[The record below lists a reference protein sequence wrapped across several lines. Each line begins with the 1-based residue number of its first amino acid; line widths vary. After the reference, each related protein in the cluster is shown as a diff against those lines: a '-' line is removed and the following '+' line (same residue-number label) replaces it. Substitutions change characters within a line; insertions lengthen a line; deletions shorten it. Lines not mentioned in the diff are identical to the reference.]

1 MDTITHGVAGALLGK
16 AFFASAPV
24 AEAAAG
30 RRTHLDAAP
39 TRQDSAGA
47 DAQPRRIAIVA
58 AMFAAI
64 APDGDVFFSLFNSS
78 DLAGLELHRGWTHSL
93 VCLPLIAVALAGM
106 WRLLARRFGWA
117 APPFRALVLINAVA
131 LASHILFDL
140 ITSYGTMIWSP
151 LANTRAAWDLVFIID
166 FTFSA
171 IVLAPQVAAWVYRS
185 RRGSTARA
193 LAAWAI
199 FALGAVGVE
208 KLARSYGVG
217 FSPWVVVV
225 AAGIFGVLFFAPL
238 RKGWGFS
245 VSRARWCRAGVYALG
260 AYLLLCAGAHQMAL
274 ARVKDFA
281 AARGLA
287 VEHLGALPM
296 PPSLVEWSGLIR
308 AADGVY
314 HARFRLTGGTAPEF
328 AFEADAPHNRYIEA
342 ARALPETRTYLWFAR
357 FPVVR
362 YAERDGFHTVEFYD
376 LRFTT
381 GGILRR
387 RTPFTFRVTLDSGGA
402 VVSHGWAN
410 D

>member
-30 RRTHLDAAP
+30 RRTNLDAAP

-47 DAQPRRIAIVA
+47 DAQPRRIAIA
-58 AMFAAI
+58 AATLAA
-64 APDGDVFFSLFNSS
+64 AVPDGDVFLGLFNSS

-93 VCLPLIAVALAGM
+93 LCLPLMAVALAGL
-106 WRLLARRFGWA
+106 WRLLARRFGWT
-117 APPFRALVLINAVA
+117 APPFRALALISATGLACHILLDLIN
-131 LASHILFDL
+131 
-140 ITSYGTMIWSP
+140 SYGTMIWSP

-171 IVLAPQVAAWVYRS
+171 IVLAPQVAAWVYR
-185 RRGSTARA
+185 RPRGSTARA
-193 LAAWAI
+193 LAAWTI
-199 FALGAVGVE
+199 FALGAVAVE
-208 KLARSYGVG
+208 RLARSLGVG
-217 FSPWVVVV
+217 FSPWVVAA
-225 AAGIFGVLFFAPL
+225 AAGIFGALFFAPL
-238 RKGWGFS
+238 RNGWGFA
-245 VSRARWCRAGVYALG
+245 VARAQWCRAGVFALG
-260 AYLLLCAGAHQMAL
+260 IYLLLCAGAHQVAL

-308 AADGVY
+308 SSDGVY
-314 HARFRLTGGTAPEF
+314 YTRFRLTDRAAPEF
-328 AFEADAPHNRYIEA
+328 AFEADAPRNRYIAA

-362 YAERDGFHTVEFYD
+362 YAERDAGHTVEFYD
-376 LRFTT
+376 MRFTA
-381 GGILRR
+381 GGIRR
-387 RTPFTFRVTLDSGGA
+387 RRAPFTFRVTFDSGGA
-402 VVSHGWAN
+402 GGCLRR
-410 D
+410 